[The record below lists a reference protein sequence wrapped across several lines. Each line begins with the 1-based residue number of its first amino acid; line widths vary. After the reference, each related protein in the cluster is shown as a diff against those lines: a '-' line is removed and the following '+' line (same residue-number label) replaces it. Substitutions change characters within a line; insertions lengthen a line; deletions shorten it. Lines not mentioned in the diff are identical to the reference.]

1 MFSASDR
8 GWGEAFVSVYPDSDK
23 IAAAPGV
30 IFRRVD
36 AIDAWLSEAS
46 QTPASM
52 SSRSRVDRAPNRR
65 PHGRT

>member
-1 MFSASDR
+1 VA
-8 GWGEAFVSVYPDSDK
+8 GGEAFVSVYPDSDK

-52 SSRSRVDRAPNRR
+52 SSRSRVD
-65 PHGRT
+65 